1 MSPAL
6 RLPLGLS
13 LGVIAVV
20 LAAGG
25 PARANLA
32 PTPAEIFAD
41 LTKRAGNGE
50 TQAEVQLGWAYMN
63 GDLEQKK
70 DEVEGAKWIAKAAE
84 AGDAQSQYDLA
95 QFYRTGRGVNPDF
108 AEALDWT
115 EKAADQGRVEAIAYI
130 CNAYTQDPTVN
141 PDWDKALPY
150 CFKASRKGDQAAIY
164 ALGLAYADGISMM
177 ANSDLALKYLGYAA
191 DHGSGKAH
199 EKLGDIYAGGQLVPE
214 DDATAFDHYRKA
226 ARAGSTVAIL
236 AMAKAY
242 DTGKGVTTDTGEAAR
257 LYDIL
262 ARSGNDDAQSSA
274 QSSAKAWFD
283 QHPDIKRDDLAA
295 NIITIAK
302 IPRDTIFYAVDGV
315 DPRFLTQDMSGYFDT
330 LMKNSYPEAA
340 QDAGK
345 SGDATVEC
353 RFTPLGEFDDCIL
366 VEESPT
372 GLGFGDALMFAA
384 DRLQFSGNKT
394 DWQARYAGKILRLQM
409 MWKK

>member
-6 RLPLGLS
+6 RLS
-13 LGVIAVV
+13 LCVIVAG

-25 PARANLA
+25 TAHANLA
-32 PTPAEIFAD
+32 PTPKEIFAD
-41 LTKRAGNGE
+41 LNQRAGKGE
-50 TQAEVQLGWAYMN
+50 ATAEAQLGWAYMN

-70 DEVEGAKWIAKAAE
+70 DEVEGAKWIARAAE

-108 AEALDWT
+108 AEALAWT

-130 CNAYTQDPTVN
+130 CNAYTQDPTVDA
-141 PDWDKALPY
+141 DWNRALPY

-164 ALGLAYADGISMM
+164 AIGLAYADGISVM

-191 DHGSGKAH
+191 DHGSGIAQ
-199 EKLGDIYAGGQLVPE
+199 EKLGDIYARGDLVPE
-214 DDATAFDHYRKA
+214 DDATAFDYYRKA
-226 ARAGSTVAIL
+226 ARRGSMVSVL
-236 AMAKAY
+236 AMAQAY
-242 DTGKGVTTDTGEAAR
+242 DTGKGVGADSSEAAR
-257 LYDIL
+257 LYEIL
-262 ARSGNDDAQSSA
+262 ARAGSDE
-274 QSSAKAWFD
+274 AKVQAGTWFD
-283 QHPDIKRDDLAA
+283 QHANIKRDAVA
-295 NIITIAK
+295 GNIITIAK

-330 LMKNSYPEAA
+330 LMNNSYPQAA

-345 SGDATVEC
+345 AGEATVEC
-353 RFTPLGEFDDCIL
+353 RFTSLGEFDDCIL
-366 VEESPT
+366 VGESPP

-394 DWQARYAGKILRLQM
+394 DWQGRYAGKILRLQM
-409 MWKK
+409 KWKT